1 MLVRSRHLG
10 EDRRV
15 QICLPATYGPETRR
29 YPVLYLHDGQ
39 NMFSSAGKDVAFGWG
54 SWELDLKVGSL
65 CRSGKMQEIIM
76 VAVDN
81 SPSRVGEYSGPI
93 QAHEAGAEAFANYE
107 AFLTLELKPRIDS
120 EFRTLPKALNTAVMG
135 SSLGGLCS
143 LVLAWDH
150 PEIFGSAA
158 SLSGAFLP
166 ERPNFLDD
174 VLKRTKRPH
183 KRFRVYLDSGAR
195 AYVED
200 DGRSRT
206 RQVEIE
212 LRRLGWATDELKC
225 FVDRRT
231 LTFRELQQSGLPRDK
246 WGEARVSQH
255 NEFYWR
261 RRAWRA
267 LTFLFPA
274 SRV

>member
-1 MLVRSRHLG
+1 MLVSSRHLG

-15 QICLPATYGPETRR
+15 QTYLPATYGSETRR

-54 SWELDLKVGSL
+54 GWELDLTVGSL

-81 SPSRVGEYSGPI
+81 SPSRVEEYSGPT
-93 QAHEAGAEAFANYE
+93 QAHEAGAKAFAKYE

-120 EFRTLPKALNTAVMG
+120 ELRTRPEAPHTAVMG

-143 LVLAWDH
+143 LALAWDH
-150 PEIFGSAA
+150 PEIFGGAA

-166 ERPNFLDD
+166 NRPNFLDD
-174 VLKRTKRPH
+174 VLRKSKVYRN
-183 KRFRVYLDSGAR
+183 RFRVYLDSGAR

-206 RQVEIE
+206 KQIEIE
-212 LRRLGWATDELKC
+212 LRRLGWTKEELK
-225 FVDRRT
+225 FYVDRRT
-231 LTFRELQQSGLPRDK
+231 LTLRELQQSGLRRDK

-261 RRAWRA
+261 LRAWRA
-267 LTFLFPA
+267 LTFLFPSSA
-274 SRV
+274 I